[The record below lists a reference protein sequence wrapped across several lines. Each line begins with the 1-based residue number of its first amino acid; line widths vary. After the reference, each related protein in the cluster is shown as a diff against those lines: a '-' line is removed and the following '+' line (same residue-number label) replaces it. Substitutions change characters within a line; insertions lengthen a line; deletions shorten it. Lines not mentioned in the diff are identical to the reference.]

1 MSKRALGK
9 GIGALLGEEEKRQ
22 AGATGEVALSA
33 LRPNPDQPRKDFAD
47 ARLRELADSIRQKGV
62 LQPVLVEEDPDGRYT
77 IIAGER
83 RFRAAKLAG
92 LDRIPVIV
100 GRFAAAEKLEI
111 ALIENVQRE
120 DLTPIEE
127 AQAYRQLMDMASL
140 NQEQVAAKVGKD
152 RSTVANSLRLL
163 KLPEDMQQAIGRGD
177 MSPGHPHCG
186 QSSRPGSAFPSDRGQ
201 GDLRQGGRRGCNRH
215 EQGEEILPHGRRRGK
230 AVTSAQR
237 ARDPRARAEADRE
250 AGHKGRDQGDGA
262 ERARRNRLLFRRRPG
277 QAARAAE
284 DPPLSIVRHRPI
296 PLVTGISRG
305 AFVDKAGAD
314 EYSGSASL
322 LRQSKGERCPS
333 GRRRRS

>member
-177 MSPGHPHCG
+177 MSPGH
-186 QSSRPGSAFPSDRGQ
+186 
-201 GDLRQGGRRGCNRH
+201 
-215 EQGEEILPHGRRRGK
+215 
-230 AVTSAQR
+230 
-237 ARDPRARAEADRE
+237 ARAILTVVNPADQ
-250 AGHKGRDQGDGA
+250 AV
-262 ERARRNRLLFRRRPG
+262 LFRR
-277 QAARAAE
+277 
-284 DPPLSIVRHRPI
+284 IVDR
-296 PLVTGISRG
+296 GISVREAEEAATAMNRG
-305 AFVDKAGAD
+305 KKSSRTGGAGEKPSLARKEPEIRELEQKLIEKLGTKVEIRGTARKGRVEIAYYSAD
-314 EYSGSASL
+314 DLDRL
-322 LRQSKGERCPS
+322 LELLKIRL
-333 GRRRRS
+333 

>member
-33 LRPNPDQPRKDFAD
+33 LRSNPGQPRKDFAD

-100 GRFAAAEKLEI
+100 GRFAAEEKLEI

-127 AQAYRQLMDMASL
+127 AQAYRRLMDMASL

-177 MSPGHPHCG
+177 MSPGH
-186 QSSRPGSAFPSDRGQ
+186 
-201 GDLRQGGRRGCNRH
+201 
-215 EQGEEILPHGRRRGK
+215 
-230 AVTSAQR
+230 
-237 ARDPRARAEADRE
+237 ARAILTVVNPADQ
-250 AGHKGRDQGDGA
+250 AV
-262 ERARRNRLLFRRRPG
+262 LFRR
-277 QAARAAE
+277 
-284 DPPLSIVRHRPI
+284 IVDK
-296 PLVTGISRG
+296 GISVREAEEAATGMNRG
-305 AFVDKAGAD
+305 KKSSRGGGTGEKLPQARKEPEIRELEQKLIEKLGTKVEIRGTARKGRVEIAYYSAD
-314 EYSGSASL
+314 DLDRL
-322 LRQSKGERCPS
+322 LELLKIRL
-333 GRRRRS
+333 